1 MDFNFL
7 VKVVNIYDILGQRN
21 IRVRHATTHNYGI
34 APSLNIFT
42 NFYAERDKYTFRLKK
57 KGKYI
62 ESSFLRMYNDIN
74 RPDETFLIF
83 NYGYINSGINVNDI
97 ITLEITQKMY
107 FKKKS
112 RNKTKSRSKSLKL
125 KLK

>member
-42 NFYAERDKYTFRLKK
+42 NFYAERDKYNFRLKK
-57 KGKYI
+57 KRNHI
-62 ESSFLRMYNDIN
+62 ESTFKRMYNNIN
-74 RPDETFLIF
+74 RPGETNLIF
-83 NYGYINSGINVNDI
+83 NCEYINLGIKMNDI